1 MAETM
6 LAALKTA
13 PSTTELREFELPD
26 VPPDAALL
34 KVEVAGVCG
43 TDVSQYKL
51 PLRGAPLIMGH
62 ENVGYLAKVGRD
74 FERLK
79 GFKEGDLVFLEHYLP
94 CGHCEWDHMGEYRHC
109 AATEWF
115 YDPKAIRYGY
125 TSVATAPSLWGGFAH
140 YVYLPLNAVLHRVP
154 DGLSPELAGIA
165 TPMSNGIQWTLMDGG
180 VGYASTVLIQG
191 PGQQGLCCAMA
202 AKQAGASCI
211 IVTGTS
217 KDARRL
223 EVAKLLGADAVIDVT
238 AEDALARVME
248 ITAGRGVDVVVD
260 CSSGGGTKP
269 MLLGIE
275 ATKRRG
281 GTMVVQGEGNSTFP
295 DFPLG
300 RLTRKG
306 ITLKSARGHSYRAVE
321 LALHALASK
330 RFPLE
335 LMTTHRFGLA
345 EVDYAIK
352 SVGGEGAAGAI
363 HVSVMPWK

>member
-1 MAETM
+1 MPEKT
-6 LAALKTA
+6 LAALKVA
-13 PSTTELREFELPD
+13 PSTTELREFDLPD

-62 ENVGYLAKVGRD
+62 ENVGYLAKVGSEFARH
-74 FERLK
+74 K

-125 TSVATAPSLWGGFAH
+125 TAISTAPSLWGGFAH

-154 DGLSPELAGIA
+154 EGLSPEIAGIA

-223 EVAKLLGADAVIDVT
+223 EVAKPLGADEVIDVT
-238 AEDALARVME
+238 KRMRSRASWRSPAAAASTSSSIAAAAEAR
-248 ITAGRGVDVVVD
+248 
-260 CSSGGGTKP
+260 
-269 MLLGIE
+269 
-275 ATKRRG
+275 RRCCW
-281 GTMVVQGEGNSTFP
+281 
-295 DFPLG
+295 
-300 RLTRKG
+300 
-306 ITLKSARGHSYRAVE
+306 
-321 LALHALASK
+321 AS
-330 RFPLE
+330 RPP
-335 LMTTHRFGLA
+335 
-345 EVDYAIK
+345 
-352 SVGGEGAAGAI
+352 SAGAERWSCRARATRPSRI
-363 HVSVMPWK
+363 FRWAGSPGKASRSRARAATRIGRSSSRCTTWPRTGSRWS